1 MGSVRLH
8 NTECTPEKL
17 VSEGEKEK
25 LQGGGIQLCYNILC
39 GAQV

>member
-17 VSEGEKEK
+17 ASEGGKGEVTR
-25 LQGGGIQLCYNILC
+25 GAGIQLCYNIFC
-39 GAQV
+39 GA